1 MHACLCVLN
10 TYQVISNLR
19 AVWDVTSRESQPAL
33 LGNIKKNKKDTGA
46 LKFEKICS
54 FLEMK
59 PSDLPLVYF
68 EGTFPGIRLTKYLTC
83 MVQNKAR
90 LSK

>member
-1 MHACLCVLN
+1 M
-10 TYQVISNLR
+10 
-19 AVWDVTSRESQPAL
+19 SRESQPAR
-33 LGNIKKNKKDTGA
+33 LGNIKNKLKKDTGA

-59 PSDLPLVYF
+59 PSELPLVYF
-68 EGTFPGIRLTKYLTC
+68 EGTFPSIQLTKYLTC